1 MEHFTVQIIDFLLI
15 LQQSG
20 KRLVKENVMPFVI
33 GVNTSLKYG
42 KFTKK
47 YTPIKRLCFA
57 LQNIIVPDLSTAK
70 RSA

>member
-1 MEHFTVQIIDFLLI
+1 
-15 LQQSG
+15 
-20 KRLVKENVMPFVI
+20 MPFVI

-47 YTPIKRLCFA
+47 YTPIKRQCFA
-57 LQNIIVPDLSTAK
+57 LQNNIVPDLSTAK

>member
-1 MEHFTVQIIDFLLI
+1 MEHFTVQIIDFLWI

-20 KRLVKENVMPFVI
+20 KQLAKENVIPFVI

-42 KFTKK
+42 KFRKK
-47 YTPIKRLCFA
+47 YTAIKRQCFA
-57 LQNIIVPDLSTAK
+57 LQNNIVPDLSMAK